1 MKLKKL
7 TEPLTIGELE
17 FKNRMVMPPLVI
29 WKSDESAE
37 VKDIHKK
44 HYASCAGPGLMI
56 VEATTVSSD
65 GKLHENQLGIFD
77 DRHIEGLSKL
87 ASTILNSG
95 AVPGIQIH
103 HAGGRATPRT
113 NWGKAPLAPSIDG
126 ASRPVSKE
134 CRALTIEE
142 IRRIQKEFVDGA
154 LRAVRAGFR
163 VIELH
168 GAHGYL
174 GSQFLSPL
182 WNTRTDEYGGSL
194 ANRQRFLLETFRMC
208 RDAVDGKALL
218 SCRLGVQDRDEGGL
232 TIEEGIDTARRLEAE
247 GARLLHIS
255 FATKAPENPA
265 GGDTRF
271 NPILH
276 LAAAV
281 RPALSIP
288 VIGVGGLVD
297 PADAEAAL
305 ENGMADLVATGRA
318 LLADPEWAAKV
329 AGGRGEE
336 INLCIRCPRCFWYT
350 VPEKCPVR
358 RKHGNGLETLA

>member
-1 MKLKKL
+1 MKLKKICQ
-7 TEPLTIGELE
+7 PITIGNLE

-37 VKDIHKK
+37 VKDIHLK

-56 VEATTVSSD
+56 VEATTVSPE

-77 DRHIEGLSKL
+77 DRHIEGLTKL

-103 HAGGRATPRT
+103 HAGGRATPT
-113 NWGKAPLAPSIDG
+113 TTWGPAPLAPSTDG
-126 ASRPVSKE
+126 KARPSSRE
-134 CRALTIEE
+134 CRALTTDE
-142 IRRIQKEFVDGA
+142 INRIQQDFVAGA
-154 LRAVRAGFR
+154 LRAVQAGFK

-168 GAHGYL
+168 GAHAYL

-194 ANRQRFLLETFRMC
+194 ENRQRFLLETFRMC

-232 TIEEGIDTARRLEAE
+232 TIEEGIDTAQRLEAE
-247 GARLLHIS
+247 GAQLLHIS
-255 FATKAPENPA
+255 FANKAPEHPP
-265 GGDTRF
+265 GRDTRF

-281 RPALSIP
+281 RPSLSIP

-318 LLADPEWAAKV
+318 LLADPQWAAKV
-329 AGGRGEE
+329 AEGRSEE
-336 INLCIRCPRCFWYT
+336 INLCIRCPRCFWYAS
-350 VPEKCPVR
+350 PEKCPVR
-358 RKHGNGLETLA
+358 KKHGNGLETLA